1 MDFTPRS
8 RQVLSGRVDSLR
20 PDSQVFNPNNT
31 RDLSNNETQYTMYG
45 KTPNLVRRIRNARND
60 IGDLG
65 RETFMDQRDVARLP
79 FLLDNRLEE
88 LSERFTNF
96 LKNFTEFEAP
106 VESKD
111 EQQNKPATT
120 ELYYLVKL
128 MNFIKENLRDHSTGY
143 SRFLPFEVD
152 LMHVYSFDLV
162 LYKLLV
168 TFPADCIAELDKVLV
183 KLFNELLSKHY
194 SDLSLEN
201 NSFFPRARL
210 MNKPVSDCVGNLE
223 PSMADS
229 LVQFSGTVVRQTWI
243 VPEITMACFR
253 CRGQKK
259 LGLNDIQPCTCE
271 HYEYVIQGEVNEPL
285 LCNECHSKYTF
296 ELNHNM
302 CVYSTKKIVKLLQS
316 NSSTNNPDKDG
327 LDNSVDDN
335 SGLNGEIYMK
345 DNEVINL
352 NLYDDLIDSVITG
365 DRVTVVGI
373 LKVTPIRT
381 STTRRTLK
389 SLYTYFVN
397 VIHVK
402 VINSTNANQPTK
414 GLKYLGNENDFS
426 DLQVYRILEL
436 SRNPMIYRILL
447 DSFAPS
453 IKARNN
459 VKIGLLCQLFSSN
472 ANSSDTNKSPD
483 ACYKVDN
490 FRGIINVLLC
500 GDPGTA
506 KSQLL
511 HYTHLLSP
519 RSIYTSGKSSSSVG
533 LTASIKFNESD
544 NGRAMIQPGA
554 VVLANG
560 GVCCIDELDKC
571 HNESRLSLYEVM
583 EQQTVTIAKAGIVAT
598 LKAETAILA
607 SCNPINSRY
616 NKNKAVIEN
625 INISPSLFTRFDLI
639 YLVLDHIDQDT
650 DQLISLSIARDF
662 LLPHMTG
669 ASDSFDTYDRSNTM
683 HVESEMLRS
692 EKDYNMN
699 DLDMMRMYI
708 KFSKLHCFPKL
719 SDEAKKVITR
729 EYVKMRQGNFQ
740 TSNLDELEHAQED
753 DDDDLYYQSSGTR
766 MIYVSSRMISSIIRI
781 AVSLARMRLSTL
793 VTKADALQA
802 VQIVKSSTFQSLVD
816 PTTGKIDFD
825 QLHQGITTNKMQ
837 QLNQMYEQVLSVLT
851 RSSNQDSNKSLDL
864 NEVLNLLN
872 KDFKDVYDHKDGEI
886 YKLISDVLNK
896 MVQEGTAVRENNSYR
911 LKKIFS

>member
-345 DNEVINL
+345 DNEVVNL
-352 NLYDDLIDSVITG
+352 NLYDDLIDSVVTG

-669 ASDSFDTYDRSNTM
+669 VSDSFDTYDRSNTM